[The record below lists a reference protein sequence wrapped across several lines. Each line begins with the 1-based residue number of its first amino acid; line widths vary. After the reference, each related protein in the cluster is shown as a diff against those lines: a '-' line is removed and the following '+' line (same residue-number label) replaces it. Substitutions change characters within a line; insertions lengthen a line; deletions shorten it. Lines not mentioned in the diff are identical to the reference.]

1 MGHFWW
7 RAKRVVPF
15 STTFTMD
22 PERGRRRAR
31 GALFAILGR
40 GPLMISPSP
49 PSPSLMLFA
58 VFPGLE

>member
-22 PERGRRRAR
+22 PERGRRRAAW

-40 GPLMISPSP
+40 GPLMISPP
-49 PSPSLMLFA
+49 PSPLMLFA